1 MKNKN
6 NNSSNK
12 IKNSK
17 SLLSCT
23 IEYIKNDLK
32 NEYNFNE
39 DSKKKDND
47 NYINIDIS
55 NTRNSNINQIQE
67 QISQKQSKLYILIIS
82 LQYYI

>member
-6 NNSSNK
+6 HNSSNK

-39 DSKKKDND
+39 DSTKKEND

-67 QISQKQSKLYILIIS
+67 QISQKQSK
-82 LQYYI
+82 